1 MLTSNQEM
9 QVKSMMKYTFTST
22 KLQTCKLKILSV
34 PNIEEDGKH

>member
-22 KLQTCKLKILSV
+22 KLQTKNSERTKY
-34 PNIEEDGKH
+34 